1 MLGMGRKSRQL
12 VGLDIGSSSIKAVEL
27 KSTKSGYE
35 LVSFGMETLAPDTVV
50 DGAIMDAP
58 QVANAISKIFDAQR
72 IKTKNVATS
81 VSGHSV
87 IVKRVPLPLMTEDEL
102 YDRIPSEASQHIPFD
117 IADVNLSYQLLES
130 MDSQMDVLLVAVK
143 KDKILNHTN
152 VLAQAGKTPVVVDID
167 AFGLQN
173 CFEVNYEPDAGQT
186 VALLNIGAS
195 VMNINIVRGGGGNQY
210 TDALQ
215 KELDLSFEDAERL
228 KRGDSLPSVTDEQ
241 KQQILRSVSDILTL
255 EIQKTFDFFRA
266 TASGENIQRIVVA
279 GGTARVPG
287 LVDLLRE
294 EFAMPVEE
302 LNPFRK
308 VSIDPG
314 KHSDDQIREMAPRLA
329 IAAGAAMPAVFIGAG
344 LVLGAL
350 VLGFFYYTWQQQLN
364 KENAEI
370 KRLTAQKTELEQT
383 KQQVEAFEKQK
394 VVLQQRVSTIEQLQR
409 DRTGGQELLDMVAN
423 TVSRTENLW
432 LTEMVRKGSTLSM
445 EGTSAS
451 VNAVANFITALKR
464 SGYFQKV
471 EIKET
476 KQDEKNTAVQ
486 SFGFQISAEITPPNA
501 AQARPANTPAP
512 AAAAKAPA
520 KKG

>member
-1 MLGMGRKSRQL
+1 MGLFGGKSRQI

-27 KSTKSGYE
+27 KSTKAGYE

-72 IKTKNVATS
+72 IKSKNVATS

-87 IVKRVPLPLMTEDEL
+87 IVKRVPLPLMNEDEL

-167 AFGLQN
+167 AFALQN

-195 VMNINIVRGGGGNQY
+195 VMNINIVRGGIPLFTRDVSVGGNQY

-228 KRGDSLPSVTDEQ
+228 KRGDTLPSVTDEQ

-302 LNPFRK
+302 LNPFRR
-308 VSIDPG
+308 VLINPG
-314 KHSDDQIREMAPRLA
+314 RHSDDQIRDLAPRLV
-329 IAAGAAMPAVFIGAG
+329 IAVG
-344 LVLGAL
+344 LAL
-350 VLGFFYYTWQQQLN
+350 
-364 KENAEI
+364 
-370 KRLTAQKTELEQT
+370 
-383 KQQVEAFEKQK
+383 
-394 VVLQQRVSTIEQLQR
+394 
-409 DRTGGQELLDMVAN
+409 
-423 TVSRTENLW
+423 
-432 LTEMVRKGSTLSM
+432 
-445 EGTSAS
+445 
-451 VNAVANFITALKR
+451 R
-464 SGYFQKV
+464 SF
-471 EIKET
+471 
-476 KQDEKNTAVQ
+476 D
-486 SFGFQISAEITPPNA
+486 
-501 AQARPANTPAP
+501 
-512 AAAAKAPA
+512 
-520 KKG
+520 

>member
-1 MLGMGRKSRQL
+1 MFGGGQKRALG
-12 VGLDIGSSSIKAVEL
+12 GLDIGSSSIKAVEL
-27 KSTKSGYE
+27 KSSKQGYE
-35 LVSFGMETLAPDTVV
+35 LMSFGLEALAQDTVV

-58 QVANAISKIFDAQR
+58 LVGGAISNIFETQK
-72 IKTKNVATS
+72 IKTKNVATA

-87 IVKRVPLPLMTEDEL
+87 IVKRVTLPSMTEEEL
-102 YDRIPSEASQHIPFD
+102 YDRIQSEASQHIPFD
-117 IADVNLSYQLLES
+117 IADLNLDHHVLES
-130 MDSQMDVLLVAVK
+130 VDSQMDVLLVAVK

-152 VLAQAGKTPVVVDID
+152 VLAQSGKNSTVVDID
-167 AFGLQN
+167 AFALQN
-173 CFEVNYEPDAGQT
+173 SYEMNYDPDPGQT

-195 VMNINIVRGGGGNQY
+195 VMNINIVRGGIPLFTRDVSVGGNQY

-308 VSIDPG
+308 VQIDPG

-329 IAAGAAMPAVFIGAG
+329 IAVG
-344 LVLGAL
+344 LAL
-350 VLGFFYYTWQQQLN
+350 
-364 KENAEI
+364 
-370 KRLTAQKTELEQT
+370 
-383 KQQVEAFEKQK
+383 
-394 VVLQQRVSTIEQLQR
+394 
-409 DRTGGQELLDMVAN
+409 
-423 TVSRTENLW
+423 
-432 LTEMVRKGSTLSM
+432 
-445 EGTSAS
+445 
-451 VNAVANFITALKR
+451 R
-464 SGYFQKV
+464 SF
-471 EIKET
+471 
-476 KQDEKNTAVQ
+476 D
-486 SFGFQISAEITPPNA
+486 
-501 AQARPANTPAP
+501 
-512 AAAAKAPA
+512 
-520 KKG
+520 